1 MQEILKLFREAN
13 VKNDWGEQS
22 YIHMLDDGSGE
33 VVSEDEEYEGETVF
47 EFYSLEDLIKKLKE
61 SLK

>member
-13 VKNDWGEQS
+13 IKNDWGEQS

-33 VVSEDEEYEGETVF
+33 VVSEDDEYEGETVF
-47 EFYSLEDLIKKLKE
+47 EFNSP
-61 SLK
+61 